1 MIVLVNKYYGAL
13 LDKTLRFFKDM
24 SKEKQEYYNDGM
36 FVCPKC
42 GRKFTRW
49 ANLKSHLKRE
59 DLCEGTGKIKRN
71 SDSNSESIDI
81 ELTKEEN
88 EKGPKK
94 HSKKYSKSDSFE
106 PTRSDTERLSVL
118 LQNDHNFVVLPHD
131 GIKLE
136 DSGFIANQ
144 NNDDPLAM

>member
-1 MIVLVNKYYGAL
+1 
-13 LDKTLRFFKDM
+13 
-24 SKEKQEYYNDGM
+24 M

-49 ANLKSHLKRE
+49 TNLKSHLERE
-59 DLCEGTGKIKRN
+59 DLCIETGKIKRN
-71 SDSNSESIDI
+71 SDSKSESNDI

-94 HSKKYSKSDSFE
+94 YSKTDNFE
-106 PTRSDTERLSVL
+106 PTRSDIEKLSVL

-136 DSGFIANQ
+136 DSGIIENQ

>member
-1 MIVLVNKYYGAL
+1 M
-13 LDKTLRFFKDM
+13 RFFEEL
-24 SKEKQEYYNDGM
+24 SKEKQEHFVDGM

-42 GRKFTRW
+42 DRKFTRW
-49 ANLKSHLKRE
+49 ANLKSHLERE
-59 DLCEGTGKIKRN
+59 DLCQGTGKIKRN
-71 SDSNSESIDI
+71 SDSKSESNDI

-94 HSKKYSKSDSFE
+94 YSKTDNFE
-106 PTRSDTERLSVL
+106 PTRSDIEKLSVL

-136 DSGFIANQ
+136 DSGIIENQ